1 MQLRTE
7 NSVLKIGNSGNG
19 GQPAISLAISPR
31 AKTSHLMTGLVL
43 GALLGFVAGS
53 LATLLVGEKSLLLV
67 QHLWN
72 RLTGVNENGEKV
84 HFELLLQ

>member
-7 NSVLKIGNSGNG
+7 NSVLKIGNSG
-19 GQPAISLAISPR
+19 QPAISLAISPKSR
-31 AKTSHLMTGLVL
+31 TSHLMTGLVV
-43 GALLGFVAGS
+43 GTLLGFVVGS
-53 LATLLVGEKSLLLV
+53 VATLLVGEKSLLLV

-72 RLTGVNENGEKV
+72 RVTGVNDNGDKV

>member
-1 MQLRTE
+1 MQLRTA
-7 NSVLKIGNSGNG
+7 NSVLKIGNS

-31 AKTSHLMTGLVL
+31 AKTSQLMTGLVI

-53 LATLLVGEKSLLLV
+53 VATLLIGEKSLLLV

-72 RLTGVNENGEKV
+72 RLTGVNENGDKV